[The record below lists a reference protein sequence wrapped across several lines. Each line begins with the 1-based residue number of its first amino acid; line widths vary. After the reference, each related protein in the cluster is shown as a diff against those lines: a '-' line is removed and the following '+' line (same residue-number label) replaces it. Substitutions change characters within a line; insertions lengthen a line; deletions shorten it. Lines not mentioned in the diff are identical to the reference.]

1 MMIHDT
7 SQLNVK
13 QTINCILKNHS
24 NDKIILI
31 LKILPQKEAY
41 FAKHERY
48 DTIFDGCFHF
58 HNANHKIIPPMRSNA
73 MFTRVAMDTGSNST
87 HSTSFV
93 LTNQVFCVRAS
104 ALRITE
110 ENPYETMSS
119 HGKMTTENDLS
130 QTGGG
135 DQSTQR
141 KLTNESDQG
150 RLKPG
155 QESDA
160 ASLFSE
166 SATMSKLVQGSDHE
180 SQVASQSHGV
190 SSGIPTHGLPDAD
203 RVLISLRPSV
213 RKTKDKAELEQ
224 LTEQPTSTPSAASVV
239 TGTPQVSTDEESSS
253 DEDTSDEESSDEDT
267 SDEDTS
273 DEDTQKPSR
282 LHHGDHTGETTDST
296 PVPLPESA
304 RHEGFVLYRD
314 SLGEWFRFLA
324 SDDHILERLFSGG
337 EELYRLYCRTGAV
350 DRQATLPVG
359 RLRAI
364 DGLRVYGLT
373 DLELLDVINTS
384 VDPVFDINPEI
395 QMVKPTTLQ
404 SLISEPVPSD
414 HEETS
419 DDEESSDEDSSD
431 EDSSDEDTSD
441 EEESSDCSEED
452 EEDTRENGDTQQQVG
467 PVRKRGRLATFF
479 SRCRKAFTSCWRRR

>member
-1 MMIHDT
+1 MMIPDT
-7 SQLNVK
+7 SQLNSKTQIIGSFLPAFERHVYSCCHGHGFEFY
-13 QTINCILKNHS
+13 TF
-24 NDKIILI
+24 DKFR
-31 LKILPQKEAY
+31 A
-41 FAKHERY
+41 HEP
-48 DTIFDGCFHF
+48 G
-58 HNANHKIIPPMRSNA
+58 
-73 MFTRVAMDTGSNST
+73 
-87 HSTSFV
+87 V
-93 LTNQVFCVRAS
+93 LLRAS

-110 ENPYETMSS
+110 ENSYDTMSALRTE
-119 HGKMTTENDLS
+119 MMTENDLS
-130 QTGGG
+130 QEETGGG
-135 DQSTQR
+135 DQSTLR
-141 KLTNESDQG
+141 KLTHESDEG
-150 RLKPG
+150 RLKPE
-155 QESDA
+155 QEGDA
-160 ASLFSE
+160 ASSFSE
-166 SATMSKLVQGSDHE
+166 SANVSKLVQGSDHE
-180 SQVASQSHGV
+180 AQVASQSHGG

-253 DEDTSDEESSDEDT
+253 DEESSDEDTSDEESSDEDTSDEDT

-359 RLRAI
+359 RLRTI

-384 VDPVFDINPEI
+384 VDPVFDIDPEI
-395 QMVKPTTLQ
+395 QMVTPTTLQ

-452 EEDTRENGDTQQQVG
+452 EEETRENGDTQQQVG